1 MTVEDVIELI
11 EKRKKQHLHA
21 PIGDDTGD
29 PLRWS
34 EGGFHR
40 AMIQE
45 YDDLLNEIQR
55 VETSRSENGRAK
67 KPGDRKSARRL

>member
-11 EKRKKQHLHA
+11 EKRRKPHLHS

-40 AMIQE
+40 AIPSHRMHE
-45 YDDLLNEIQR
+45 DRLCLR
-55 VETSRSENGRAK
+55 MAGRIPA
-67 KPGDRKSARRL
+67 GMRGRE

>member
-11 EKRKKQHLHA
+11 KKRRTHHLHS
-21 PIGDDTGD
+21 PVGDDGGD

-34 EGGFHR
+34 DGGFHR

-45 YDDLLNEIQR
+45 YDALLDEIQR
-55 VETSRSENGRAK
+55 VETKAGSR
-67 KPGDRKSARRL
+67 